1 MSCKNGCDRCQC
13 GGNTKGERG
22 LQGLQGL
29 QGETGPAGPAGGGIV
44 NRVSF
49 YNEFVGQVEVGATGV
64 NYHFP
69 PGYEVLSWTN
79 VTGSPIILHV
89 MGTYNTRLQENN
101 INDVKNEVDGAI
113 VQTILGVDTVLWES
127 LGASILTQSLYDGP
141 TASDFVNTS
150 TPETVQTVPS
160 GNLVD
165 ARFGSAFMDENISI
179 MKKLTLQNNET
190 ISLKFKTKVLGDPS
204 TLLKA
209 QFFLQQ
215 LDM

>member
-1 MSCKNGCDRCQC
+1 MSCKNGCDKCQC
-13 GGNTKGERG
+13 GNTKGERG
-22 LQGLQGL
+22 LQGVKGL

-49 YNEFVGQVEVGATGV
+49 YNELVSQVEVGDTGA

-69 PGYEVLSWTN
+69 PGYEILSWTN
-79 VTGSPIILHV
+79 TTGSPIILHV
-89 MGTYNTRLQENN
+89 MANYNTRLEYNN
-101 INDVKNEVDGAI
+101 TNELKNEVDGAI
-113 VQTILGVDTVLWES
+113 IQTILGVDTVLWES
-127 LGASILTQSLYDGP
+127 LGTKFLTHSLYGGP

-150 TPETVQTVPS
+150 TAETVQTVPTS
-160 GNLVD
+160 NLVD
-165 ARFGSAFMDENISI
+165 VRFGSAKLDDNISI

-190 ISLKFKTKVLGDPS
+190 ISLKFKTKALGDRS